1 MDDTKL
7 SQTYNIRLEETFKAN
22 NSEAMWELVNVVKP
36 VDGKL
41 VTKAPTQHEF
51 LKTLQGL
58 TGIWIRGSYFAG
70 SEATWLKN
78 VRIVRGSLTKVPL
91 PSHVLATRTC
101 SSPPTSYLLNTRAAA
116 A

>member
-78 VRIVRGSLTKVPL
+78 VKIVRGSLTKVPL
-91 PSHVLATRTC
+91 PSHILPTTC
-101 SSPPTSYLLNTRAAA
+101 SFPPTSSLIHTRAPAA
-116 A
+116 